1 MGGEDASD
9 PSSSATESWN
19 GSAWTEIT
27 EINTGRRAA
36 GSSGTQTSALVFGNM
51 APYGAITES
60 WDGTSWTE
68 VADLS
73 TARATGCDGG
83 TTGSNSDA
91 IYAGGRGSD
100 GGDALTATEEWSAPS
115 TFRQL
120 SVGDIYYNADPG
132 SGVLKYVGYGTGA
145 WASGP
150 VMNDARYAHFGFG
163 IQTAAMAA
171 GGAPINAESETY
183 NGTAWTETN
192 DINDSRSNEGGA
204 GSGTTTAGLIYGG
217 HNPGFTANSEEFDG
231 TSWSEEGD
239 LNTARRN
246 LGGAGTQTATFAMA
260 GKSPPSTVQDAVE
273 SYNGTTWTETT
284 EINTARECIHAIGQ
298 TSAALLGV
306 GGFTNSALTEE
317 WDGSSWSEKGDLNT
331 NRSHQATRGGTSTS
345 GIIAGGQGDRID
357 NTEEWNGS
365 SWTEVADLA
374 TAVYGI
380 NGQGAT
386 SKAAVAFGGNSAAS
400 DPAGTTQT
408 EEWTVPEALK
418 TLTSTNA

>member
-1 MGGEDASD
+1 MVWGGNPINAN
-9 PSSSATESWN
+9 TE
-19 GSAWTEIT
+19 T
-27 EINTGRRAA
+27 
-36 GSSGTQTSALVFGNM
+36 F
-51 APYGAITES
+51 
-60 WDGTSWTE
+60 DGTSWTE
-68 VADLS
+68 VANLG
-73 TARATGCDGG
+73 TARYDACPSTNTPGSSAAFAASGIIATG
-83 TTGSNSDA
+83 SV
-91 IYAGGRGSD
+91 
-100 GGDALTATEEWSAPS
+100 LTTEEWSAS
-115 TFRQL
+115 ATFRQL
-120 SVGDIYYNADPG
+120 NVGDIYYNADPG

-150 VMNDARYAHFGFG
+150 TMNDARHAHFGFG

-171 GGAPINAESETY
+171 GGNGLQAESETY

-192 DINDSRSNEGGA
+192 DINDSRGNEGGA

-246 LGGAGTQTATFAMA
+246 LGGCGTQTATFAMA
-260 GKSPPSTVQDAVE
+260 GELPPGPSASDLVE
-273 SYNGTTWTETT
+273 SYDGTTWSETT
-284 EINTARECIHAIGQ
+284 EVNTARICIHAIGQ
-298 TSAALLGV
+298 TNTALLGV
-306 GGFTNSALTEE
+306 AGFSNSDKVEE
-317 WDGSSWSEKGDLNT
+317 WNGSSWTEKTEINT
-331 NRSHQATRGGTSTS
+331 DRSHMGTRGGTSTG
-345 GIIAGGQGDRID
+345 GIIAGGQPGRIA
-357 NTEEWNGS
+357 NTEEWNGT

-418 TLTSTNA
+418 TLASTNA